1 MEAME
6 AGTLVAEKYQ
16 LVRVI
21 GRGGMG
27 AVWAAR
33 NVRTEREVALKLIT
47 DENQDFRV
55 RLLAEARACG
65 RIAHRNVIEI
75 FDVGETASGAPFLVM
90 PLLVG
95 EPLSRRLRRER
106 ALPPPIAAQVA
117 AEVARA
123 LSAAHAAGI
132 VHRDLKPAN
141 IYLHQEPGAETL
153 VVKVLDFGISKV
165 VSSDSTTTT
174 TGTILGSPAYMSPEQ
189 AKGERYVDHRSD
201 LWALG
206 VTLFEMLT
214 GRRPFQG
221 ESMFTVV
228 AQVLEGP
235 VPHVLQYAPHIDPH
249 LADVAARC
257 MQRDVLAR
265 IQTADEIAYLLRPF
279 AAGYLPSDVASFGV
293 SGYHPA
299 PSLSAMPTPAPH
311 GGDSAS
317 VPPVHF
323 AHGHAPPVAVAVAAP
338 DLPHAPRGS
347 LPSLPSV
354 SGISV
359 ATPAPIV
366 AQPEPFSGS
375 TTAASAMVHPGR
387 SAAPPAAAVPA
398 PVGRAGAPRSMV
410 WALGI
415 VALLAVGA
423 LVGVLIG
430 VSGGSGPAAS
440 AGSASA
446 AVSAGSAVVGA
457 GSAAVGA
464 GSAAVGAG
472 SAQGVSPGAGAGSG
486 PGTATGEPTATAEP
500 AAASAEPAA
509 STPGAAGTGGRSST
523 GGATT
528 GTKPAVTSTGKPTR
542 PPVVAVPDDP
552 G

>member
-6 AGTLVAEKYQ
+6 AGTLVAEKYL

-27 AVWAAR
+27 AVWAAQ

-47 DENQDFRV
+47 DENQDFRE
-55 RLLAEARACG
+55 RLLREARACG

-75 FDVGETASGAPFLVM
+75 YDVGETASGAPFLVM
-90 PLLVG
+90 PLLSG

-106 ALPPPIAAQVA
+106 ALPPPIAAQIA
-117 AEVARA
+117 TEIARA

-141 IYLHQEPGAETL
+141 IYLHQEPGADVL

-165 VSSDSTTTT
+165 VTADSTTTT

-201 LWALG
+201 LWSVG

-228 AQVLEGP
+228 AQVLDGP

-279 AAGYLPSDVASFGV
+279 AAGYLPSDVSTFGV

-299 PSLSAMPTPAPH
+299 PSLSQMPTPGPQAA
-311 GGDSAS
+311 DSAS
-317 VPPVHF
+317 MPPVHF
-323 AHGHAPPVAVAVAAP
+323 AHGHAVGHGGAGAHGPAE
-338 DLPHAPRGS
+338 LPSAPRGS

-354 SGISV
+354 SVISMHTV
-359 ATPAPIV
+359 PPVV

-375 TTAASAMVHPGR
+375 TTAASAMVHPGQSGR
-387 SAAPPAAAVPA
+387 PLAALPA
-398 PVGRAGAPRSMV
+398 PMVQAGPSQKAV

-415 VALLAVGA
+415 VAFVAVA
-423 LVGVLIG
+423 TLVGLLVG
-430 VSGGSGPAAS
+430 MFGGSGPAAVAGSGADVAAGAQAAASGS
-440 AGSASA
+440 AGTP
-446 AVSAGSAVVGA
+446 
-457 GSAAVGA
+457 
-464 GSAAVGAG
+464 G
-472 SAQGVSPGAGAGSG
+472 SAQGVSSGAGSAPGAGTGTGVAAE
-486 PGTATGEPTATAEP
+486 PTGTAVAEEP
-500 AAASAEPAA
+500 AAPSATAGGSRPWGG
-509 STPGAAGTGGRSST
+509 GAA
-523 GGATT
+523 T
-528 GTKPAVTSTGKPTR
+528 GTKPAGTATSPGKTTKPPTTK
-542 PPVVAVPDDP
+542 VGVPDDP